1 MLCIPF
7 LKLKGD
13 HFGVDVKRNRDH
25 FGVGIISGSI
35 WGSFRGWDH
44 FGVGIISG
52 AVQVWILR
60 DNKHFSCKNWLTFF
74 WLSPNNSQS
83 YLMYTSMKSSVLFHV
98 FESSSCT
105 TAVTSEYKWA
115 RWLNTIDSTD
125 CPSVV
130 IVDLKTLVNGA
141 KFSTWTKA
149 LQKQEIETPTLPGGC
164 RKNIETSRHRNR
176 PKFCKNLIFWKN
188 IRHPRSFKRKQ
199 WETQVLCIIS
209 WKYYSF
215 PLVICLFATQLQ

>member
-1 MLCIPF
+1 M
-7 LKLKGD
+7 
-13 HFGVDVKRNRDH
+13 
-25 FGVGIISGSI
+25 GIISGSTWREMGI
-35 WGSFRGWDH
+35 ISGSGSFLGQFGDHFRVGDH

-52 AVQVWILR
+52 AVQVWILW
-60 DNKHFSCKNWLTFF
+60 DNKHFGCKNWLTFF

-115 RWLNTIDSTD
+115 RWLNTIRSTD
-125 CPSVV
+125 CLSVV

-164 RKNIETSRHRNR
+164 RKNIETSRQKSTEILQESHFL
-176 PKFCKNLIFWKN
+176 K
-188 IRHPRSFKRKQ
+188 
-199 WETQVLCIIS
+199 
-209 WKYYSF
+209 KYS
-215 PLVICLFATQLQ
+215 PPP

>member
-7 LKLKGD
+7 LKLNG
-13 HFGVDVKRNRDH
+13 DH
-25 FGVGIISGSI
+25 FGVGIIL
-35 WGSFRGWDH
+35 
-44 FGVGIISG
+44 G
-52 AVQVWILR
+52 AVQAWILW
-60 DNKHFSCKNWLTFF
+60 DNKHFSCKNRLTFF

-83 YLMYTSMKSSVLFHV
+83 YLMYTSMKSSVLVHV

-149 LQKQEIETPTLPGGC
+149 LQKQEIQTPTLPGGC
-164 RKNIETSRHRNR
+164 RKYIETSRHRNR
-176 PKFCKNLIFWKN
+176 LNFARISFFEKIFATPVVSREN
-188 IRHPRSFKRKQ
+188 DGKRKFMYNFL
-199 WETQVLCIIS
+199 EILFV
-209 WKYYSF
+209 SF
-215 PLVICLFATQLQ
+215 SYLLICHTASVKR

>member
-1 MLCIPF
+1 MHSIP
-7 LKLKGD
+7 KIK
-13 HFGVDVKRNRDH
+13 
-25 FGVGIISGSI
+25 
-35 WGSFRGWDH
+35 WGSFRGRYH
-44 FGVGIISG
+44 FGGCRR
-52 AVQVWILR
+52 WILW
-60 DNKHFSCKNWLTFF
+60 DNKHFSCKNWLAFF
-74 WLSPNNSQS
+74 WLSPNNNQS
-83 YLMYTSMKSSVLFHV
+83 YIMYTGMKSSVLFHV

-149 LQKQEIETPTLPGGC
+149 LQKQEIETPTLPGDC

-188 IRHPRSFKRKQ
+188 IRHPRSFKRKR